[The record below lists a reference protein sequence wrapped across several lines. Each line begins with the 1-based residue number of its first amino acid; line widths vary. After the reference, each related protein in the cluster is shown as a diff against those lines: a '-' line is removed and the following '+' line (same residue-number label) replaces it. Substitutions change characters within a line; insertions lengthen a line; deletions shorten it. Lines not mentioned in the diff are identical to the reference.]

1 MSRWRSASGRNT
13 ASDVFYIYFLVL
25 WFVSLPSWPSC
36 GQCWAQPGALRFIP
50 STNST
55 SGHHLP
61 RLSSPGSLC
70 QLLPSLLPT
79 LGGSVLSVGAQ
90 QGSRKG
96 FLSVGEQSTQMAAV
110 APSSSLEAKGIA
122 ELLCL
127 TPQRRLPESRVCVL
141 TDKLL
146 LQGLERDPPSR
157 CLSSSGESSWI
168 CTEARQ
174 AQHAAVGSLMQ
185 YSPTEDFHNSGC
197 ALWPRALQE
206 VAWLTCMPQG
216 MQKQPSPTAACAQ
229 GEPELCP

>member
-79 LGGSVLSVGAQ
+79 LGGSVLSGGAQ

-110 APSSSLEAKGIA
+110 APSSLLEAKGIA

-146 LQGLERDPPSR
+146 LQGLERDPPR
-157 CLSSSGESSWI
+157 GVC
-168 CTEARQ
+168 
-174 AQHAAVGSLMQ
+174 
-185 YSPTEDFHNSGC
+185 P
-197 ALWPRALQE
+197 LQE
-206 VAWLTCMPQG
+206 
-216 MQKQPSPTAACAQ
+216 SPAGSAQRPGRHSTQQLGASCSTAPLSIFTTLAV
-229 GEPELCP
+229 LCGHVPCRKWRG